1 MQPPS
6 KDNEAQLHPLLM
18 RQLRHA
24 QKSDG
29 TIEQSELIKL
39 VDAAYRENDATSAR
53 SRHAT
58 KLMSEEML
66 ELNRALEEEAEAT
79 FHAVISSVDEGVILA
94 TPDLVVE
101 FANPA
106 AETILG
112 YESREMGGKN
122 LHGFLP
128 ALKLQAGEQS
138 IGATH
143 SDGSDLFLLLTLSS
157 ISRNATPHVIC
168 VLKDLTEQHQREME
182 LTTTSDRLRAVLD
195 NVGHGIMMVDQHG
208 MITAWNSR
216 LCDVLLLDPDFIDRH
231 PNLMDAI
238 EHGVAPQLED
248 GPSRDHLISYWRDR
262 LTADGPQAFEQ
273 HTSAGRT
280 LDVRIEPI
288 QTGGFVA
295 CFTDISERKE
305 AETQLRVAKE
315 AAETAS
321 HMKSEFLANMSHE
334 LRTPLNAVIGF
345 SEAIEQQIVGEVP
358 EVYRGY
364 ATDIHT
370 SGRHLLSLINDLLD
384 LSKIEA
390 GKFELDE
397 SQVNLGNIL
406 NVCLR
411 LVEPTASSKN
421 VTIEKDATYLP
432 PVWVDE
438 RAMRQVFLNVLS
450 NAVKFTEPGGKVS
463 IRSTVT
469 ETGDITVSV
478 TDTGIGIAAEDIPR
492 ALQPFEQVSSSLTRG
507 HAGTGL
513 GLPMVASLM
522 NLHDGDV
529 TIESELGTG
538 TTVRVRL
545 PSSRSM
551 PGYVQVSDQIDYSV

>member
-1 MQPPS
+1 M
-6 KDNEAQLHPLLM
+6 HPLLV
-18 RQLRHA
+18 RQLRRA
-24 QKSDG
+24 QNVDG
-29 TIEQSELIKL
+29 HVDQAELIKL

-58 KLMSEEML
+58 KLMSDEML
-66 ELNRALEEEAEAT
+66 ELNQALEEEAEAT
-79 FHAVISSVDEGVILA
+79 FHAIISSVDEGVILA
-94 TPDLVVE
+94 TPDLVAE
-101 FANPA
+101 FANSA

-112 YESREMGGKN
+112 YDSIEIGGKS
-122 LHGFLP
+122 LHSFLP
-128 ALKLQAGEQS
+128 TLKIGAGEQS
-138 IGATH
+138 LVAKH
-143 SDGSDLFLLLTLSS
+143 RDGSDLFLIITLST
-157 ISRNATPHVIC
+157 ISRSSTPHVIC
-168 VLKDLTEQHQREME
+168 VLKDMTAQHEKEME
-182 LTTTSDRLRAVLD
+182 LTTTSARLQAVLD
-195 NVGHGIMMVDQHG
+195 NVGHGIMMVDQTG
-208 MITAWNSR
+208 MITAWNRR
-216 LCDVLLLDPDFIDRH
+216 LCDVLLLDPDFVEQHR
-231 PNLMDAI
+231 NLMDAI

-248 GPSRDHLISYWRDR
+248 GPSRDELIAYWRDR
-262 LTADGPQAFEQ
+262 LTANTSQAFEQ

-280 LDVRIEPI
+280 LDVRIEPFPS
-288 QTGGFVA
+288 GGFVA

-315 AAETAS
+315 AAEAAS

-358 EVYRGY
+358 DVYRGY
-364 ATDIHT
+364 AADIHT

-390 GKFELDE
+390 GKFELEE
-397 SQVNLGNIL
+397 SQVNLGNIM

-411 LVEPTASSKN
+411 LVDPTASSKN
-421 VTIEKDATYLP
+421 VRIEKDASYLP

-450 NAVKFTEPGGKVS
+450 NAVKFTEPGGTVS
-463 IRSTVT
+463 ISSRLTDA
-469 ETGDITVSV
+469 GDIIVCV
-478 TDTGIGIAAEDIPR
+478 VDTGIGMAPEDIPR
-492 ALQPFEQVSSSLTRG
+492 ALQPFEQISSSLTRG

-522 NLHDGDV
+522 HLHGGEV
-529 TIESELGTG
+529 TLESELGKG
-538 TTVRVRL
+538 TSVRIVL
-545 PSSRSM
+545 PASRSM